1 MLDGARNVVFQDCE
15 IAHVGIYALWFRR
28 GCSQCRVE
36 RCLISD
42 LGAGGVK
49 IGEIR
54 IRDNIAEQTHHIA
67 LDNNIIQ
74 SGGRIFTD
82 AVGVWIGHS
91 GDNNVTHND
100 IGDFFYS
107 AVSAGWTWGFGKS
120 VGKRNNISFNHLHH
134 LGQGR
139 MSDLAGVYSLGISDG
154 TVISH
159 NVIHDVSCWG
169 YGGWGLYP
177 DEGSSN
183 IVYENNLV
191 YNVSDGGFWLIPRK

>member
-1 MLDGARNVVFQDCE
+1 M
-15 IAHVGIYALWFRR
+15 
-28 GCSQCRVE
+28 GC
-36 RCLISD
+36 
-42 LGAGGVK
+42 A

-54 IRDNIAEQTHHIA
+54 IRSNTAEQTHHIT

-91 GDNNVTHND
+91 GDNTVTHND
-100 IGDFFYS
+100 IGDFYYS
-107 AVSAGWTWGFGKS
+107 AVSVGWTWGFGKS
-120 VGKRNNISFNHLHH
+120 VAKRNNISYNHLHH
-134 LGQGR
+134 LGQRR

-159 NVIHDVSCWG
+159 NVIHDVYCWG
-169 YGGWGLYP
+169 YGGWGLYT

-183 IVYENNLV
+183 IAV
-191 YNVSDGGFWLIPRK
+191 